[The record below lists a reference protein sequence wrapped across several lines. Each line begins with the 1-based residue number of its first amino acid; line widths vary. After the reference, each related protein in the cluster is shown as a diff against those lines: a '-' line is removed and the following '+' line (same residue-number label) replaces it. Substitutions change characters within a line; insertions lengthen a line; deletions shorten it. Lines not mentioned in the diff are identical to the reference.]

1 MEHTSSYILIEELD
15 ADRVGYVLWWMPDR
29 EQGGG
34 ERLIERAQRAAMN
47 RMVSDVIQYTR
58 DRGECDAPFR
68 CNSSVSGVDSGAV
81 VGRIA
86 KCARKTVINAASRI
100 R

>member
-34 ERLIERAQRAAMN
+34 ERRIERAQRAAMDG
-47 RMVSDVIQYTR
+47 MVRDVVQYAR
-58 DRGECDAPFR
+58 DSFECDALLR

-86 KCARKTVINAASRI
+86 RCVRKTVVNAASWI